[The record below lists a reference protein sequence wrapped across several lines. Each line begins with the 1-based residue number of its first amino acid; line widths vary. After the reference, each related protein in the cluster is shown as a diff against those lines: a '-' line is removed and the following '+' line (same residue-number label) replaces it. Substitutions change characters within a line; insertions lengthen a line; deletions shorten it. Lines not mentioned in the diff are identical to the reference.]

1 MAPRW
6 LATPSPSPVASRRAA
21 EQVRKPNR
29 ASDAEEEAGAVAAE
43 RLRKKKKG
51 QREKEPIALQMTQAM
66 RARMQE
72 TLPGNATKTL
82 RFIWN
87 RVGQPMVKPPD
98 LSPVLCGLCWATRPQ
113 YCPCGAEMVGSHNA
127 NALNEFGSF
136 VLAHQNPMLRTWD
149 PEDQRELLAA
159 MTLACE
165 HARWTRGS
173 KRNLLRGLAALCS
186 LAGLT
191 GRASAVKRAGAACVD
206 MNWRDLQAAIVDM
219 IDRGVPI
226 YRGGQRPGA
235 IPLTEM
241 PTAVEAIDKAVG
253 SLMVPGLLRLMRTST
268 NDLGERELPDV
279 NERRQGLLEIIGTMN
294 DLVDNKA
301 VLGISHYKCKR
312 IVEMIL
318 LACYAGLASLH
329 TLPTD
334 LRVVHGVYP
343 LPTNSATA
351 LATIF
356 PNARSDMQKRY
367 CLRLLQKTLKPGV
380 FDVAMI
386 VAQLCFWREEQ
397 DGKLQYTHE
406 PGVVSL

>member
-1 MAPRW
+1 MHVTAKRRCTSLLPTVVSSEAKKD
-6 LATPSPSPVASRRAA
+6 LATPRTADVTMRNRLSKRRQRGRKPIALQITEPMRALMEETVPDNASRYHRFIWK
-21 EQVRKPNR
+21 QVRKP
-29 ASDAEEEAGAVAAE
+29 V
-43 RLRKKKKG
+43 LR
-51 QREKEPIALQMTQAM
+51 
-66 RARMQE
+66 
-72 TLPGNATKTL
+72 
-82 RFIWN
+82 
-87 RVGQPMVKPPD
+87 PPD
-98 LSPVLCGLCWATRPQ
+98 LSHVVCGLCWATRCE
-113 YCPCGAEMVGSHNA
+113 YCACGAEMAETHDAKG
-127 NALNEFGSF
+127 LNEFGCF
-136 VLAHQNPMLRTWD
+136 VLACKNPMLRTWD

-191 GRASAVKRAGAACVD
+191 GRASTVERAGVACVD
-206 MNWRDLQAAIVDM
+206 MNWKDLQAEIQDM
-219 IDRGVPI
+219 VNAGVPI

-235 IPLTEM
+235 IPLTEI

-253 SLMVPGLLRLMRTST
+253 CLMVPGLLRLMRTST

-279 NERRQGLLEIIGTMN
+279 NERRQGLLEIIGRMN

-318 LACYAGLASLH
+318 LACYAGLAGLYAE
-329 TLPTD
+329 PTD
-334 LRVVHGVYP
+334 LRVIHGVYP
-343 LPTNSATA
+343 LPTNSSTA
-351 LATIF
+351 LTMIF
-356 PNARSDMQKRY
+356 PSARSGKQKRY

-386 VAQLCFWREEQ
+386 IAQLCFWREEQ
-397 DGKLQYTHE
+397 DGKVRYTREE
-406 PGVVSL
+406 PS